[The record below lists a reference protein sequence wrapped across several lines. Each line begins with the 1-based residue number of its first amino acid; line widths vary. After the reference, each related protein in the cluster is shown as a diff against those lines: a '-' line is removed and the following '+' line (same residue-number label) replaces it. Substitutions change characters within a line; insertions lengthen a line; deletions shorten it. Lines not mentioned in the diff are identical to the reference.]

1 VSGGW
6 INGTEKKVFLLSFV
20 KRFSSDF
27 NKVFFIGILIIS
39 IVFILSFPLSAHA
52 HSALK
57 NAQPLENEVLES
69 SPSKVELWFKDPV
82 VVHSDSIIVTD
93 SKGDEFQNGY
103 PHVDPQDPGHITV
116 LLKELPAGQ
125 YAVKINVITPDGYV
139 FKDSY
144 TFVVKK
150 EPIQPDKN
158 QSEFKLIKSTP
169 GDGEIVKA
177 PQKMDLWYTHPAE
190 VVSLGIFNN
199 KGESIRFKE
208 PYPDPEDLRHLI
220 VEFTEDATSG
230 TYQVTLYASPKD
242 KSMNKVQLD
251 YVNVFYFA
259 VDEVT
264 SLVPAEGGTSTF
276 WYGGLGAKQ
285 IAHWLS
291 FLGLLTLF
299 GGSLFHLLIATG
311 RGNEE
316 RWRKVSLGLY
326 ILAVV
331 GFFVLLIYRRFELP
345 TLPLQELL
353 ALKFTWVPSLQLA
366 VLSFGYWA
374 ARGKLRLLFLGLAIL
389 LWSFVT
395 GHSTYPR
402 YGEGWLMGVNGLHLI
417 SVSVWVG
424 GLVALVVMR
433 PKENSLAWFKEVGLA
448 YSKWAFWS
456 MMVII
461 GTGVWM
467 SYQFVPSFSL
477 GSLMISDW
485 GKSLLGKVVLVTAI
499 LVFGFLQR
507 RTLKRITEGR
517 IRPFLLRARTEWIYA
532 ALILFAAALLIES
545 TPSAAEQGVYPNRMV
560 QDNIELSVEISPFRV
575 GVNDITLRFKN
586 QPEFERVRVKFFMP
600 PLIWRVGNNA
610 FYLGD
615 GTYWLSGGFIH
626 AAGTLKMEVEA
637 IKPGGDKVVFPFQ
650 IVVPGEIR
658 LDES

>member
-1 VSGGW
+1 MDNW
-6 INGTEKKVFLLSFV
+6 TEKKVLFLSFTN
-20 KRFSSDF
+20 RFGREL
-27 NKVFFIGILIIS
+27 NKVCFVGLLVIS
-39 IVFILSFPLSAHA
+39 IVFILSFPFSAHA

-57 NAQPLENEVLES
+57 NAKPLENEVLES
-69 SPSKVELWFKDPV
+69 SPSKVELWFEDPV
-82 VVHSDSIIVTD
+82 VIHSDSLKVINGKGIEFQ
-93 SKGDEFQNGY
+93 KGDPQ
-103 PHVDPQDPGHITV
+103 VDPQDPGHISTA
-116 LLKELPAGQ
+116 LKELSAGQ
-125 YAVKINVITPDGYV
+125 YTVKINVITPDGYV
-139 FKDSY
+139 FTDSY
-144 TFVVKK
+144 RFMVKK
-150 EPIQPDKN
+150 ASVNPDENQP
-158 QSEFKLIKSTP
+158 EFKLEKVSP

-190 VVSLGIFNN
+190 VVSLGIFNHT
-199 KGESIRFKE
+199 GESIRFKE
-208 PYPDPEDLRHLI
+208 PYTDPDDPRHLI
-220 VEFTEDATSG
+220 VEFMEDASPG

-242 KSMNKVQLD
+242 KSINKIQLD
-251 YVNVFYFA
+251 NVNVFYFA

-264 SLVPAEGGTSTF
+264 SLVPAEGGTSNLGF
-276 WYGGLGAKQ
+276 GSIGAKQ
-285 IAHWLS
+285 VAHWLS

-299 GGSLFHLLIATG
+299 GGTLFHLIIAKG

-316 RWRKVSLGLY
+316 RWRRVSLGLY
-326 ILAVV
+326 ALAVI

-353 ALKFTWVPSLQLA
+353 ALKFTWVPMLQIL
-366 VLSFGYWA
+366 VLSLGFWA
-374 ARGKLRLLFLGLAIL
+374 ARGNFRLLFLGIAIL

-402 YGEGWLMGVNGLHLI
+402 YGEGWLMGVNGLHLL
-417 SVSVWVG
+417 SVSVWLG

-467 SYQFVPSFSL
+467 SYQFVPSFTL

-507 RTLKRITEGR
+507 RTFRRISDGG
-517 IRPFLLRARTEWIYA
+517 IQPFLRRARTEWIYA

-560 QDNIELSVEISPFRV
+560 QDKIELSVEISPFRV

-586 QPEFERVRVKFFMP
+586 QPEFERVRVKFSMP
-600 PLIWRVGNNA
+600 PLLWRVENNA

-615 GTYWLSGGFIH
+615 GTYRLSGGFIH
-626 AAGTLKMEVEA
+626 AARTMKMEVEA
-637 IKPGGDKVVFPFQ
+637 IKPSGEKVVFPFQ